1 MAREERGRCL
11 RRALACGFA
20 LAVLC
25 RVFPGAAA
33 TAQVPG
39 EVLRLRVVAHSD
51 SREEQEL
58 KLKVRDGVLEEAAKW
73 CQGAES
79 LEEANA
85 ALCTHLQSIGKAA
98 QAVLAREGSGHGCR
112 VQVTDAYFPTKE
124 YQGFTLPAGVYRTL
138 QVTLGDGAGRNW
150 WCVVF
155 PALCLPG
162 AQEDHS
168 VLDLL
173 PQGERQVVE
182 KAEDYQVSFKVV
194 ELYQELRQ
202 WLRGLG

>member
-20 LAVLC
+20 LAALC

-79 LEEANA
+79 LEEANT

-98 QAVLAREGSGHGCR
+98 QAVLDREGSGHGCR
-112 VQVTDAYFPTKE
+112 VQVMDAYFPTKE

-138 QVTLGDGAGRNW
+138 QVTLGDGGGRNW

-162 AQEDHS
+162 ALS
-168 VLDLL
+168 APLSWNGAYS
-173 PQGERQVVE
+173 PT
-182 KAEDYQVSFKVV
+182 
-194 ELYQELRQ
+194 
-202 WLRGLG
+202 

>member
-1 MAREERGRCL
+1 MTREERGRCM

-79 LEEANA
+79 SAEANA
-85 ALCTHLQSIGKAA
+85 ALCTHLPSIWKAA
-98 QAVLAREGSGHGCR
+98 QAALAR
-112 VQVTDAYFPTKE
+112 
-124 YQGFTLPAGVYRTL
+124 
-138 QVTLGDGAGRNW
+138 
-150 WCVVF
+150 
-155 PALCLPG
+155 
-162 AQEDHS
+162 
-168 VLDLL
+168 
-173 PQGERQVVE
+173 
-182 KAEDYQVSFKVV
+182 
-194 ELYQELRQ
+194 
-202 WLRGLG
+202 